1 MRGFFQII
9 PSYVCVRTVK
19 EPCSGPGTGN
29 ELHCCGGEIMKKK
42 FKLNEIDCANCALK
56 LEESIKEISG
66 VKDAKVNYMMQKLT
80 VEADEADMDGVVE
93 KVLAACRRL
102 EPDMEVTAI

>member
-1 MRGFFQII
+1 
-9 PSYVCVRTVK
+9 
-19 EPCSGPGTGN
+19 
-29 ELHCCGGEIMKKK
+29 MKKK

-93 KVLAACRRL
+93 KVLVCVVSRVLNHALHGDHALAGELHALDSGDGRKSDKPSGLCSGL
-102 EPDMEVTAI
+102 G

>member
-1 MRGFFQII
+1 
-9 PSYVCVRTVK
+9 
-19 EPCSGPGTGN
+19 
-29 ELHCCGGEIMKKK
+29 MKKK
-42 FKLNEIDCANCALK
+42 FKLNEIDCAHCALK

>member
-1 MRGFFQII
+1 
-9 PSYVCVRTVK
+9 
-19 EPCSGPGTGN
+19 
-29 ELHCCGGEIMKKK
+29 MKKK

-93 KVLAACRRL
+93 KVLAAVCLNRGSAGRDSGL
-102 EPDMEVTAI
+102 LQKSPAAAA